1 MNFPGVSP
9 TQQYLIDNAVFYGG
23 RTYEQAYEEVVGT
36 TPTASIE
43 PTPTTSPTNVYMD
56 SEEVVNSG
64 DKREIP
70 EVEQSWG
77 YGVDDVT
84 KDMTTVDTNTGLL
97 GAHAGGLL
105 DRAAQAAFKPYA
117 LMRAVQ
123 GFVEPEYEA
132 GTPTESFK
140 KVVDWWDNFNL
151 EGLIAEPT
159 YSNESLFAQSLDEG
173 SYTDMGDYSYG
184 TIDGIGVESP
194 Y

>member
-1 MNFPGVSP
+1 MALEGLTLAEKLHLADLYGIETEYVPGK
-9 TQQYLIDNAVFYGG
+9 DD
-23 RTYEQAYEEVVGT
+23 VGLGY
-36 TPTASIE
+36 TP
-43 PTPTTSPTNVYMD
+43 
-56 SEEVVNSG
+56 
-64 DKREIP
+64 EIP

-105 DRAAQAAFKPYA
+105 DRAAQAVFKPYA

-140 KVVDWWDNFNL
+140 KARDWWDNFNL

-159 YSNESLFAQSLDEG
+159 YSNESLFAQSLDDG